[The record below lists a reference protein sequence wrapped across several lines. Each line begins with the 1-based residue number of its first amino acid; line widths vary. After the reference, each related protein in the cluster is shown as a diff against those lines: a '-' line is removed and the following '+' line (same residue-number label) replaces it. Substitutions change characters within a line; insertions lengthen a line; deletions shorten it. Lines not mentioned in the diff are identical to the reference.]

1 MTFDVEDVVRRRLL
15 AAAASTPDTQELI
28 VRIEDSTIGSGPAVR
43 RWGRRSG
50 TLVSVA
56 AAVAV
61 VCVLGALFL
70 DRHNPP
76 LAVNGATAQGAVG
89 LPLSSVTDRPK
100 TATPTTATYLNDAP
114 ATTTLQQRTAL
125 PTSPASHPTGTMQAG
140 GWRLLGSNGR
150 NIDLFVTV
158 GGTCDSL
165 SYLRVVE
172 SDSTVTITAVILHDQ
187 PAGTLCGASLSG
199 RKGFITLAAPIGHRR
214 LIKGHL

>member
-28 VRIEDSTIGSGPAVR
+28 VRIEDATIGSGPAVR

-61 VCVLGALFL
+61 VCVLGALSL

-89 LPLSSVTDRPK
+89 LPLSSVTARPK
-100 TATPTTATYLNDAP
+100 TATPTTATYLNETSA
-114 ATTTLQQRTAL
+114 TTLQQRTAL
-125 PTSPASHPTGTMQAG
+125 PTSPTPHPTGTMQAG

-165 SYLRVVE
+165 NYLRVVE